1 MKISK
6 TIAGLACSTALLL
19 GTIGAPIAHADDE
32 APAAPVVA
40 APAALAAD
48 APAADQQL
56 PAAQP
61 APKPQPKKA
70 TVTVKKAPKTVRV
83 KKKFTVSGT
92 MTAKGAKASLQ
103 RWTGKKW
110 STIAKD
116 TTTSKGKFSFSAKLT
131 KAGKTKLRVVTAAT
145 PKYKKAVSAK
155 KTVKVRD
162 TKAREAMKFALG
174 KVGKRYVHG
183 ATGPNAFDCSGLTSY
198 AYAKAGVKL
207 PRNSRAQMSVGKRV
221 SKSNLKPGDLVFFYS
236 PVSHV
241 AIYIGDGKVVHAG
254 NPRTGVNVTKL
265 KYMPFS
271 GARRVG

>member
-19 GTIGAPIAHADDE
+19 GTIGAPIAHADDATPE
-32 APAAPVVA
+32 TPVVA
-40 APAALAAD
+40 GAAAPAAD
-48 APAADQQL
+48 APAAEQV

-61 APKPQPKKA
+61 APKPKPKKA
-70 TVTVKKAPKTVRV
+70 TVTVKKVPKTVRV

-110 STIAKD
+110 TTIAKD
-116 TTTSKGKFSFSAKLT
+116 TTTSKGKYSFSASLT
-131 KAGKTKLRVVTAAT
+131 KVGKTKLRVVTAAT
-145 PKYKKAVSAK
+145 PTYKRAVSAK
-155 KTVKVRD
+155 KIVKVRD
-162 TKAREAMKFALG
+162 TKAREAMKYALA
-174 KVGKRYVHG
+174 KVGSRYVYG
-183 ATGPNAFDCSGLTSY
+183 TTGPNTFDCSGLTGY
-198 AYAKAGVKL
+198 AYAKVGVKL
-207 PRNSRAQMSVGKRV
+207 PRSSRGQLSAGKPV

-254 NPRTGVNVTKL
+254 NPRTGVNVIKM
-265 KYMPFS
+265 KYMPFA
-271 GARRVG
+271 GARRVA